1 MPNLNIQAKKQ
12 SFVLRLRA
20 WLFNRPI
27 AWIVLFF
34 SLLATFLIWK
44 NAEEKLSLAQQVR
57 LESRAID
64 VSEAIVNRMHTY
76 EQVLQGGVGLFSSIE
91 NVSRSE
97 FSTYIG
103 SLDIE
108 EQYPGIQG
116 IGYAVQIPAAELD
129 DHLKKMVLHQFHCEF
144 SMAPAKSSFTNKLLG
159 TV

>member
-1 MPNLNIQAKKQ
+1 LE
-12 SFVLRLRA
+12 
-20 WLFNRPI
+20 
-27 AWIVLFF
+27 
-34 SLLATFLIWK
+34 K

-57 LESRAID
+57 LESRASD

-108 EQYPGIQG
+108 AQYPGIQG

-129 DHLKKMVLHQFHCEF
+129 DHLKKRLFVNSTVIFI
-144 SMAPAKSSFTNKLLG
+144 SSQA
-159 TV
+159 